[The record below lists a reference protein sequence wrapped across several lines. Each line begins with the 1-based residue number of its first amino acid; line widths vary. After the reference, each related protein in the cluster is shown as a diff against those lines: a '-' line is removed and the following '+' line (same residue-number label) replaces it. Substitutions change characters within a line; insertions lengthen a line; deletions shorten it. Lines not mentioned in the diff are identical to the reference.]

1 MGLYQPLSI
10 LLFFGFLIEL
20 YAIYY
25 DYYTPIPAKVA
36 TATNRFEVDDYL
48 DFIANKTIDVIKCH
62 DADRSYNLQLQLENP
77 YNIWRFCKCNE
88 RWIIPIQIAR
98 NSILRAC
105 MMPFIAFAVAVH
117 FVKMIESFLDF
128 GVQII
133 VFFVRLLI

>member
-20 YAIYY
+20 Y
-25 DYYTPIPAKVA
+25 YTPIPAKVA
-36 TATNRFEVDDYL
+36 TATSRFEVDDYL

-62 DADRSYNLQLQLENP
+62 DADRTYNLQLQLENQ
-77 YNIWRFCKCNE
+77 YNIWRYCKCNE
-88 RWIIPIQIAR
+88 QWIVPIQIAR
-98 NSILRAC
+98 NSVLRAC
-105 MMPFIAFAVAVH
+105 MVPFIAFH

-133 VFFVRLLI
+133 VFFVRLVI